1 MRTIR
6 TDSLDLQFDEPFA
19 KELARAKG
27 ILKETLSYGCSTIT
41 AGARVSLLEATG
53 MREIQLLKR

>member
-1 MRTIR
+1 MRTIG

-27 ILKETLSYGCSTIT
+27 ILKEIMIDGWSTII
-41 AGARVSLLEATG
+41 AGARVSLLEAAE